1 VQKVVFKSA
10 MKLLFCLL
18 FAGFVMSSRAD
29 NQTNSASVET
39 IVCIRHGE
47 KPKGGLGQLT
57 CRGLNRALA
66 LPKVLIGK
74 FGKPQFIFASNPS
87 QKIDE
92 LPPWLQ
98 KPDDD
103 KYFYVRPLASIEP
116 TAIECGLPVNIE
128 FGFLDITNL
137 ESELMKPQYQNATVF
152 VDWEHIL
159 LDDFGKNMVKDNGG
173 DVAQVPEWSND
184 DYDMLFVIKITTENG
199 QKKFSFTV
207 DREGLNSLG
216 DDCP

>member
-1 VQKVVFKSA
+1 
-10 MKLLFCLL
+10 MKMLFCLL
-18 FAGFVMSSRAD
+18 FAGLVMSSRAD
-29 NQTNSASVET
+29 SQTNSASVET

-66 LPKVLIGK
+66 LPKLLVGK
-74 FGKPQFIFASNPS
+74 FGKPQFLFASNPS

-98 KPDDD
+98 KADDD
-103 KYFYVRPLASIEP
+103 KYFYLRPLASIEP

-137 ESELMKPQYQNATVF
+137 EAELMKPQYQNATIYMS
-152 VDWEHIL
+152 WEHIL

-173 DVAQVPEWSND
+173 DPAQVPAWSND
-184 DYDMLFVIKITTENG
+184 DYDMIFVIKITTENG
-199 QKKFSFTV
+199 KKNFSFTV
-207 DREGLNSLG
+207 DHEGLTNLS

>member
-1 VQKVVFKSA
+1 

-29 NQTNSASVET
+29 SQTNSASVET

-47 KPKGGLGQLT
+47 KPKSGLGQLT

-66 LPKVLIGK
+66 LPKMLIGK

-98 KPDDD
+98 KADDD
-103 KYFYVRPLASIEP
+103 KYFYLRPLASIEP
-116 TAIECGLPVNIE
+116 TAIECGLPVNIQ

-137 ESELMKPQYQNATVF
+137 ESELMKPQYQNATVY

-159 LDDFGKNMVKDNGG
+159 LDDFGKNMIKDNGG
-173 DVAQVPEWSND
+173 DPAQVPAWSND
-184 DYDMLFVIKITTENG
+184 DYDMLFVIKIRTENG
-199 QKKFSFTV
+199 KKDFSFTV
-207 DREGLNSLG
+207 DHEGLNNLS

>member
-1 VQKVVFKSA
+1 
-10 MKLLFCLL
+10 MKMLFCLL

-29 NQTNSASVET
+29 SQTNSTSVET

-66 LPKVLIGK
+66 LPKLLIGK
-74 FGKPQFIFASNPS
+74 FGKPQFLFASNPS

-98 KPDDD
+98 KAGDD
-103 KYFYVRPLASIEP
+103 KYFYLRPLASIEP

-137 ESELMKPQYQNATVF
+137 ESELMKPQYQNATIF
-152 VDWEHIL
+152 MSWEHIL

-173 DVAQVPEWSND
+173 DPAQVPAWSND

-199 QKKFSFTV
+199 QKKFSFTL
-207 DREGLNSLG
+207 DHEGLTNLG